1 MTWETIEINNQIKI
15 NKNVFKITIN
25 QSISHSWRI
34 SFNSEFKT
42 YLSEKCNDEDIMK
55 YNVYYKPFID
65 IQNKLIGIKFLL
77 NTESDCIPVKMRIDR
92 LYNNIRLSAYCT
104 NMINTIIDK
113 CGKIDTSKMKAIPV
127 EKDKNDDNL
136 LIFSFEPYIIK

>member
-1 MTWETIEINNQIKI
+1 MAWETIEINEQIKI
-15 NKNVFKITIN
+15 NKNDFKITIN
-25 QSISHSWRI
+25 QSNSHSCRI
-34 SFNSEFKT
+34 LFNSEFKT

-65 IQNKLIGIKFLL
+65 IRNKLIGIKFLL

-104 NMINTIIDK
+104 NTINKIENDVGNID
-113 CGKIDTSKMKAIPV
+113 IQKMKSIPV
-127 EKDKNDDNL
+127 TLGDDD
-136 LIFSFEPYIIK
+136 IFSFSFAPYLLNE